1 MLRDKRLIQELD
13 VFAYLGISFCC
24 YYLDLSNYL
33 EIQKLYDNLA
43 EGFDCSTNFQIT
55 CCSHRISLRK
65 QLSMVIP
72 PYIVIPYYGNGFCT
86 KSLLDYA
93 YSFSDSPFQR
103 LDVRHQSPEK
113 EWIELIEFDNGL
125 NLCELRRILHNIIV
139 GVSTE
144 INKLLNANI
153 LLDPLFILPETVH
166 WNEATSLR
174 YILLIWLRFPKLN
187 DRINET
193 KKAHA
198 QYVFPRQLDV
208 LWFTFSRWWYL
219 SYDWQ

>member
-1 MLRDKRLIQELD
+1 MLRNIRLIQELD

-24 YYLDLSNYL
+24 YYLDLSYYL
-33 EIQKLYDNLA
+33 EIQKLYDNLV
-43 EGFDCSTNFQIT
+43 EGFDCSTNFQIA

-113 EWIELIEFDNGL
+113 EYNF
-125 NLCELRRILHNIIV
+125 
-139 GVSTE
+139 
-144 INKLLNANI
+144 
-153 LLDPLFILPETVH
+153 
-166 WNEATSLR
+166 
-174 YILLIWLRFPKLN
+174 
-187 DRINET
+187 
-193 KKAHA
+193 
-198 QYVFPRQLDV
+198 
-208 LWFTFSRWWYL
+208 
-219 SYDWQ
+219 